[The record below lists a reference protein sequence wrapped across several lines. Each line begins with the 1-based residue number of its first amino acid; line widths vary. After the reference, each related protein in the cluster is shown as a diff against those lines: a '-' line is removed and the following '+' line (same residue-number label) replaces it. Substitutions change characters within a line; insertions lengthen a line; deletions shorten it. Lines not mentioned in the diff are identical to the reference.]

1 MTTQKLSKRE
11 IQILRLISR
20 EYRTSEIAR
29 LLFISQH
36 TVLSHRRNL
45 MEKLQV
51 RNTAGLIR
59 KGFELGLLRYK

>member
-1 MTTQKLSKRE
+1 MTKQKISKRE

-36 TVLSHRRNL
+36 TVLSHRKNL
-45 MEKLQV
+45 MEKLEV
-51 RNTAGLIR
+51 RNTAGLVR
-59 KGFELGLLRYK
+59 KGFELGLLRYS